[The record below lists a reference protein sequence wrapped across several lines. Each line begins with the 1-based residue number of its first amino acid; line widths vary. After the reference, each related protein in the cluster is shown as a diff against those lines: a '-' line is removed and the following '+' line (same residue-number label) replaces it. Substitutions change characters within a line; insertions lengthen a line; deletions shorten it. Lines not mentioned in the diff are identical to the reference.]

1 VAGGDRV
8 ARYLKLH
15 TSISF
20 EKGAPGSSQTVM
32 VELEGLAV
40 LPLGRRI
47 TREELG
53 LDDDGED

>member
-1 VAGGDRV
+1 V
-8 ARYLKLH
+8 
-15 TSISF
+15 I
-20 EKGAPGSSQTVM
+20 

-47 TREELG
+47 GGEELG